1 MSLSPSKQRPPE
13 APLSIEPTT
22 PHRAD
27 RLAFVKRRPVLTY
40 YVLTFAISW
49 GGFLLVGGRGLFA
62 STSWQADPLFLPAVL
77 VMIAG
82 PSVAG
87 LLLTG
92 LVGGRAGYRELL
104 ASLLRWRA
112 GWRWYA
118 VALLTGPLVA
128 AAVPFALSV
137 ASPVLLPALVAA
149 ENKTAVLLAGIGVG
163 LSTLLEEL
171 GWTGFATP
179 RLRLHRSVSTTGLVM
194 GVLWGVWHSLTTV
207 WVASTSSGGV
217 PPVLFLTL
225 YFLSAVASLTAYR
238 VLMIWVYD
246 RTESLLMA
254 WLMHASYAACTIFI
268 FATPVSGASFLTYA
282 WVFTAALWLVVVV
295 VAVANNGHL
304 ARQPLRART

>member
-1 MSLSPSKQRPPE
+1 
-13 APLSIEPTT
+13 
-22 PHRAD
+22 
-27 RLAFVKRRPVLTY
+27 VLTY

-49 GGFLLVGGRGLFA
+49 GGFLLVAGRGLVA
-62 STSWQADPLFLPAVL
+62 GTNWQADPMFLPAVL

-92 LVGGRAGYRELL
+92 LVAGRAGYRELL
-104 ASLLRWRA
+104 ARLLRWRV

-118 VALLTGPLVA
+118 VALPTAPLVA

-137 ASPVLLPALVAA
+137 ASPVFLRAIVAA
-149 ENKTAVLLAGIGVG
+149 EDKAAVLLAGITVG

-179 RLRLHRSVSTTGLVM
+179 RLRLRHGVFTTGIVM

-207 WVASTSSGGV
+207 WIAATSAAAV
-217 PPVLFLTL
+217 PPDLFLTL

-238 VLMIWVYD
+238 LLMVWVYD
-246 RTESLLMA
+246 RTQSLLVA

-282 WVFTAALWLVVVV
+282 WVFTAALWLVVLV

-304 ARQPLRART
+304 ARQPLRAGT